1 MKSRFVHFFVA
12 RVATVLF
19 AFLLWELQKRTPH
32 PIHQQH
38 HIHQVG
44 KIRRAQCL
52 EDEFPTN
59 DWICGVSESRS
70 SSLSEFLQAY
80 LCTWDGK
87 HYIWLAEYGYEPN
100 ITASIYLPSGPLG
113 LRLSFKTK
121 NNVDTAETK
130 FLISGLTRPEQ
141 SKKLS
146 IGDEVLALNGIPMA
160 RRGISADSF
169 GRNGNMLEIRPSQ
182 LRWFDP
188 KTAFM
193 PLYPFGLLRT
203 VLLILHFLG
212 AGTDTCFAFIALLSC
227 AMSAASLSIAQST
240 RKLLVEQH
248 EMSKCAINHVKLVD
262 WVMLMLPS
270 SFFLT
275 TAYSEALYLL
285 LSAIWL
291 WSLVRHNILLASAV
305 GFLLPLS
312 RSVGALAAVPALV
325 FSAKSIFPLST
336 CSKKHIWK
344 CFTRFAV
351 LISVLFGY
359 TAHSCFVPEAASR
372 AQDAFVA
379 GFSSVKMLRPLQA
392 FSLLAVDFGN
402 IEWHEPTN
410 SLLDRA
416 TFLVAISMLL
426 LTIRRLP
433 LEIWAF
439 SFVNLMAPPLAGSL
453 MSYSRFFA
461 TGAFPLMWA
470 FRENSCFLALFLC
483 VGVIGQ
489 VWLLWRF
496 LCMEW
501 AG

>member
-1 MKSRFVHFFVA
+1 M
-12 RVATVLF
+12 
-19 AFLLWELQKRTPH
+19 
-32 PIHQQH
+32 
-38 HIHQVG
+38 
-44 KIRRAQCL
+44 
-52 EDEFPTN
+52 
-59 DWICGVSESRS
+59 
-70 SSLSEFLQAY
+70 
-80 LCTWDGK
+80 CTWDGK

-291 WSLVRHNILLASAV
+291 WSLVRHGILLASAV

-312 RSVGALAAVPALV
+312 RSVGALAAVPLL
-325 FSAKSIFPLST
+325 FS
-336 CSKKHIWK
+336 
-344 CFTRFAV
+344 
-351 LISVLFGY
+351 
-359 TAHSCFVPEAASR
+359 VPN
-372 AQDAFVA
+372 
-379 GFSSVKMLRPLQA
+379 P
-392 FSLLAVDFGN
+392 FSLSQLVRRSISGSAL
-402 IEWHEPTN
+402 HA
-410 SLLDRA
+410 SL
-416 TFLVAISMLL
+416 
-426 LTIRRLP
+426 
-433 LEIWAF
+433 
-439 SFVNLMAPPLAGSL
+439 
-453 MSYSRFFA
+453 
-461 TGAFPLMWA
+461 
-470 FRENSCFLALFLC
+470 C
-483 VGVIGQ
+483 
-489 VWLLWRF
+489 
-496 LCMEW
+496 
-501 AG
+501 